1 MVCHV
6 EKSCVKYRRAR
17 CWTVWLILPLSCVIG
32 MYLLFQVCNRVT
44 YGRDIYVFNESR
56 VLCGVKVAYIP

>member
-1 MVCHV
+1 MQF
-6 EKSCVKYRRAR
+6 
-17 CWTVWLILPLSCVIG
+17 ILSPQSCVIG

-56 VLCGVKVAYIP
+56 VYCTVKVAYIPMMHVHVAV